1 VRGLI
6 VTWGVAEGII
16 IWRSARQGKP
26 PLPYQLLVSSGAFVL
41 LAILAEGA
49 PTLAATIGVG
59 LDFAALLNLAPIAPP
74 GTSGQTLTTGTAATP
89 VATTTTPAK
98 TPVAA

>member
-1 VRGLI
+1 MRGLI

-16 IWRSARQGKP
+16 IWRSARKGIP

-49 PTLAATIGVG
+49 PTLAASIGVG

-74 GTSGQTLTTGTAATP
+74 GTSGKTLTTATTTP
-89 VATTTTPAK
+89 VANTTTPVK
-98 TPVAA
+98 TPVAV